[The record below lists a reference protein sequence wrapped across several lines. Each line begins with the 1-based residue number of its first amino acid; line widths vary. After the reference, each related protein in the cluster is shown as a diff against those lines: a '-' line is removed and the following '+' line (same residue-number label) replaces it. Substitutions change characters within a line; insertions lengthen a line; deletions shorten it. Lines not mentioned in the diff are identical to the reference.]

1 MKNFVL
7 VVILAFLATLLM
19 GMILI
24 PWLKKL
30 KFRQTERED
39 GPKSHLSKTGTPVMG
54 GFLFLIPLIAISLIL
69 TRGNR
74 DFVFFA
80 VLSTIG
86 FGLIGFL
93 DDYIGVA
100 KRRSLGLRAYQK
112 IIGQLVLSVVMAYYA
127 YTNEYIG
134 SSVILPFV
142 DKEWDLGIFYIPV
155 TVFIII
161 GTVNSVNLTDG
172 LDGLC
177 SGVTLIVSATL
188 NIILISVCQMAQSQN
203 VAYLAEN
210 YGELL
215 VFSAALTG
223 GCLGFLRYNTHS
235 AQIFMGDT
243 GSLALGGAVAAL
255 SVLLRIPLWLPVIGG
270 IYMVE
275 ALSDIIQVVSFKL
288 RGKRVF
294 KMAPLHHHFELSGM
308 PETRVVA
315 MFMIATVILC
325 LIALMSL

>member
-1 MKNFVL
+1 MKYFAM
-7 VVILAFLATLLM
+7 VVILAFIATLLM
-19 GMILI
+19 GMLLI

-30 KFRQTERED
+30 KFRQTVRED
-39 GPKSHLSKTGTPVMG
+39 GPKSHLSKTGTPTMG
-54 GFLFLIPLIAISLIL
+54 GLLFLIPLIVISLIL

-74 DFVFFA
+74 AFVLFA
-80 VLSTIG
+80 VLSTAG

-93 DDYIGVA
+93 DDYIGIA
-100 KRRSLGLRAYQK
+100 KGRSLGLRAYQK
-112 IIGQLVLSVVMAYYA
+112 IIGQLILAVALAYYA

-142 DKEWDLGIFYIPV
+142 GKEWDLGIFYIPV

-188 NIILISVCQMAQSQN
+188 NIILFSVCQMAQSQHI
-203 VAYLAEN
+203 AYLAEN
-210 YGELL
+210 CGELL
-215 VFSAALTG
+215 IFSAALTG
-223 GCLGFLRYNTHS
+223 SCLGFLRYNTHP
-235 AQIFMGDT
+235 AQVFMGDT

-315 MFMIATVILC
+315 LFMIATVILC
-325 LIALMSL
+325 LVALMSL

>member
-223 GCLGFLRYNTHS
+223 GCLGFLRYNTHP

>member
-1 MKNFVL
+1 MKYFAM

-19 GMILI
+19 GILLI

-223 GCLGFLRYNTHS
+223 GCLGFLRYNTHP

>member
-1 MKNFVL
+1 MKYFAM

-223 GCLGFLRYNTHS
+223 GCLGFLRYNTHP

-255 SVLLRIPLWLPVIGG
+255 SVLLRIPLWLPIIGG